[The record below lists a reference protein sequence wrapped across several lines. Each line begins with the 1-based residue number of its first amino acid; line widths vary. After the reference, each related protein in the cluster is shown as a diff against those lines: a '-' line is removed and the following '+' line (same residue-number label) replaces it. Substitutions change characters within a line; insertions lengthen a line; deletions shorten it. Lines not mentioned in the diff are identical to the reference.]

1 MPRFSAR
8 ARGDDRP
15 DSDIDIMVEIE
26 PEAHVGVW
34 GYTAIVH
41 AIEGCFLCRWTFRT
55 APPRSRMSVPPP
67 NAKRFMHSESLQTR
81 LYDIRDNILL
91 TQEFVGGLDFPLSGP
106 GVLCYKE
113 P

>member
-1 MPRFSAR
+1 MAAMNRDEIIGKLKENEAALRAQGVAHAALFGSR

-41 AIEGCFLCRWTFRT
+41 GIED
-55 APPRSRMSVPPP
+55 M
-67 NAKRFMHSESLQTR
+67 
-81 LYDIRDNILL
+81 
-91 TQEFVGGLDFPLSGP
+91 FPLAVDVSERAAQKP
-106 GVLCYKE
+106 HVRPSAEREAIYAF
-113 P
+113 